1 MKRKLCLVVIFFI
14 SFLAGILYFGG
25 KYFTFGILFEDLLLI
40 LAMPLV
46 GTNNAVIEL
55 ILKDSL
61 IFVLLP
67 SVLCA
72 IFITFLPNIWR
83 NHFIQKCYATT
94 KEYVRQ
100 IFSHSIALRLFI
112 GICFLIIGF
121 NVADKKLEILSTIN
135 YHFFEEYSNFYE
147 ENYIKPNVADYKNPQ
162 NPRNLIVIFAESM
175 ESTFSGE
182 NNPIEF
188 IEMGGGRDNTQ
199 MRYSPHGELISEEQL
214 KYSPYGELIPNLTHL
229 AQNGVNFSANGTLG
243 GHLPTATT
251 GSTMSATVSY
261 ICGIPLKFTSKFAK
275 QKNQIL
281 PNATCIGNVLDS
293 LGYNQV
299 AFTGQKSHFGGYA
312 TFIKSQHF
320 NAFDADYFDENGL
333 IKERAN
339 WGINDYELFGFA
351 KQYLQDYKRDAPLA
365 MYISTIDSH
374 YPGFVDKAFCKDLET
389 NYENAIR
396 CSDRII
402 GDFVEF
408 VKKSRF
414 GKNTT
419 IVIVGD
425 HLSTERN
432 FVPQETHRY
441 IYNAFINPHF
451 SVNPSQNLTK
461 NRELSHYDI
470 TALILDSIGFKVESF
485 GLGRNPLYGKT
496 LIEQYGIDEF
506 NRHIRAHSKVY
517 EGFW

>member
-1 MKRKLCLVVIFFI
+1 
-14 SFLAGILYFGG
+14 
-25 KYFTFGILFEDLLLI
+25 
-40 LAMPLV
+40 
-46 GTNNAVIEL
+46 
-55 ILKDSL
+55 
-61 IFVLLP
+61 
-67 SVLCA
+67 
-72 IFITFLPNIWR
+72 
-83 NHFIQKCYATT
+83 
-94 KEYVRQ
+94 
-100 IFSHSIALRLFI
+100 
-112 GICFLIIGF
+112 
-121 NVADKKLEILSTIN
+121 
-135 YHFFEEYSNFYE
+135 
-147 ENYIKPNVADYKNPQ
+147 
-162 NPRNLIVIFAESM
+162 
-175 ESTFSGE
+175 
-182 NNPIEF
+182 
-188 IEMGGGRDNTQ
+188 
-199 MRYSPHGELISEEQL
+199 MRYSPRGELISEEQL
-214 KYSPYGELIPNLTHL
+214 TYSPYGELIPNLTHL

-261 ICGIPLKFTSKFAK
+261 ICGIPLKFTSKFAM

-374 YPGFVDKAFCKDLET
+374 YPGFVDKGFCKDLET

-451 SVNPSQNLTK
+451 SAKPSQNLTK

-470 TALILDSIGFKVESF
+470 TALILDSIGFKVEAF
-485 GLGRNPLYGKT
+485 GLGRNPLYGQT
-496 LIEQYGIDEF
+496 LLEKYGIEYLNYKIKQRTKF
-506 NRHIRAHSKVY
+506 FEAQ
-517 EGFW
+517 

>member
-1 MKRKLCLVVIFFI
+1 MFICHICI

-40 LAMPLV
+40 LTMPLV

-83 NHFIQKCYATT
+83 NNFIQKCYATT
-94 KEYVRQ
+94 KKYVRH
-100 IFSHSIALRLFI
+100 IFSHSLALRLFI
-112 GICFLIIGF
+112 GICFLAIGF
-121 NVADKKLEILSTIN
+121 NVADKKLEIISTIN
-135 YHFFEEYSNFYE
+135 HYFFEEYSTFYE
-147 ENYIKPNVADYKNPQ
+147 ENYIKPNVADYKKPKNKINLQ
-162 NPRNLIVIFAESM
+162 NLIVIFAESM
-175 ESTFSGE
+175 ESTFSGA
-182 NNPIEF
+182 NIPQSI
-188 IEMGGGRDNTQ
+188 GGGQEYRL
-199 MRYSPHGELISEEQL
+199 RYSPHGELI
-214 KYSPYGELIPNLTHL
+214 PNLTRL
-229 AQNGVNFSANGTLG
+229 AQNGINFSANSTLG
-243 GHLPTATT
+243 GHLPNVGSSVTNQATI
-251 GSTMSATVSY
+251 SY
-261 ICGIPLKFTSKFAK
+261 LCGIPMIFPKGGLERAK
-275 QKNQIL
+275 GDYFK
-281 PNATCIGNVLDS
+281 NATCIGNILHAF
-293 LGYNQV
+293 GYTQ
-299 AFTGQKSHFGGYA
+299 AIFTGANSGFGGY
-312 TFIKSQHF
+312 TRIIQNQHF
-320 NAFDADYFDENGL
+320 EERDIRYF
-333 IKERAN
+333 RAN
-339 WGINDYELFGFA
+339 GDIPRDYNVAWGVEDFKLFSFV
-351 KQYLQDYKRDAPLA
+351 KKYLQNYNEYYPFAI
-365 MYISTIDSH
+365 YISTVDTH
-374 YPGFVDKAFCKDLET
+374 FPGFVDKEFCKDLET

-408 VKKSRF
+408 VQKSPF

-451 SVNPSQNLTK
+451 SANPSQNLTK

-470 TALILDSIGFKVESF
+470 TALILDSLGFKVEAF

-496 LIEQYGIDEF
+496 LIEQYGLETF
-506 NRHIRAHSKVY
+506 NESIAKPSKLY
-517 EGFW
+517 DSFW

>member
-1 MKRKLCLVVIFFI
+1 
-14 SFLAGILYFGG
+14 
-25 KYFTFGILFEDLLLI
+25 
-40 LAMPLV
+40 
-46 GTNNAVIEL
+46 
-55 ILKDSL
+55 
-61 IFVLLP
+61 
-67 SVLCA
+67 
-72 IFITFLPNIWR
+72 
-83 NHFIQKCYATT
+83 
-94 KEYVRQ
+94 
-100 IFSHSIALRLFI
+100 
-112 GICFLIIGF
+112 
-121 NVADKKLEILSTIN
+121 
-135 YHFFEEYSNFYE
+135 
-147 ENYIKPNVADYKNPQ
+147 
-162 NPRNLIVIFAESM
+162 
-175 ESTFSGE
+175 
-182 NNPIEF
+182 
-188 IEMGGGRDNTQ
+188 
-199 MRYSPHGELISEEQL
+199 MRYSPRGELISEEQL

-229 AQNGVNFSANGTLG
+229 AKNGINFSANGALG

-261 ICGIPLKFTSKFAK
+261 ICGVPLKFISQFAK

-281 PNATCIGNVLDS
+281 PNATCIGNVLNS

-299 AFTGQKSHFGGYA
+299 AFTGSKSHFGGYA

-333 IKERAN
+333 IRKRAN

-374 YPGFVDKAFCKDLET
+374 YPGFVDKEFCKDLEL

-451 SVNPSQNLTK
+451 SAKPSQNLTK

-470 TALILDSIGFKVESF
+470 TALILDSIGFKVETF

-496 LIEQYGIDEF
+496 LIEQYGLETF
-506 NRHIRAHSKVY
+506 NESIAKPSKLY
-517 EGFW
+517 DSFW